1 MTEKTKFFRPQ
12 TRGEEED
19 LYGLNILTDGDRMGE
34 VIPSLHAWMPPEAMR
49 ERVNY
54 HEEVTKDLAQK
65 KSKNRAQKKGQKRP
79 SYPGVQSDQ
88 NHDTYLEAKAPREQM
103 KTTQELLEEYGEDL
117 IEANG
122 KGPRRPTG

>member
-49 ERVNY
+49 
-54 HEEVTKDLAQK
+54 D
-65 KSKNRAQKKGQKRP
+65 G
-79 SYPGVQSDQ
+79 
-88 NHDTYLEAKAPREQM
+88 
-103 KTTQELLEEYGEDL
+103 
-117 IEANG
+117 
-122 KGPRRPTG
+122 

>member
-1 MTEKTKFFRPQ
+1 
-12 TRGEEED
+12 
-19 LYGLNILTDGDRMGE
+19 
-34 VIPSLHAWMPPEAMR
+34 MP
-49 ERVNY
+49 
-54 HEEVTKDLAQK
+54 K
-65 KSKNRAQKKGQKRP
+65 KKGQKRP

>member
-1 MTEKTKFFRPQ
+1 
-12 TRGEEED
+12 
-19 LYGLNILTDGDRMGE
+19 MGE

-88 NHDTYLEAKAPREQM
+88 SHDTYLEAKAPREQM

-117 IEANG
+117 IEANV
-122 KGPRRPTG
+122 KGRAAPPVDTQSTPQRRSGIPALCVAGNQLPNQAT